1 MPEALIAIQSSH
13 HAAAAAAGAVLHLRT
28 YNNDDIGMFVKRCSY
43 VCSLALLVLS
53 VYSTHGLTAPAAEA
67 IRLIKA
73 PVIDGQLLDD
83 TAWDKPSLTGF
94 WQQRPT
100 EGAPSSQKT
109 DVYIGYT
116 DDALYVGVIAYDDN
130 PGGIIVSD
138 SRRDAALDNGDSFSF
153 IIDAFRDQQ
162 NGFVF
167 GTNPAGIEYDAQVS
181 KEASGSMSR
190 GAGFNLN
197 WDTNW
202 RVETHV
208 GDYGWSAEFEIP
220 FKSLR
225 FGNTEVQSWGF
236 NFKRSIRRSNE
247 VAYWSPISRQYNL
260 SRLADAGS
268 VGGIETPTQRNLK
281 FTPYGLAKKRSGNRI
296 DGLSEQELGFDAK
309 YSVTP
314 SLTLDVTYNTDFA
327 QVEVDE
333 FQINLDRF
341 SLFLPEQ
348 RPFFLENSGQ
358 FSVGVSRE
366 VELFFSRRIGIA
378 ADGSQIPIKA
388 GARLS
393 GKVGEATNLGFLHM
407 QADEVPGIA
416 PQTDFSVAR
425 LSQEFANRSS
435 LGLLVVSKEEN
446 GSLDG
451 GPDHYNRTYAV
462 DGQLGVG
469 EDGLVSGFL
478 AKTETPGLNGDD
490 TAFRIAAAA
499 DTEEWSYAG
508 SVTQV
513 GENFNPEVGFLRR
526 TDFTSVGLVAL
537 RRWRDPAWENLLEMR
552 PHIAYQGWW
561 GGTDDLHE
569 TGFLHIDNHWEWK
582 SGFEIH
588 TGVNFLHE
596 GVREDFELAPG
607 QVVSAGE
614 YDDEELQL
622 VLMTDDG
629 QPLSFNV
636 TAKVGGFFGGDRTQ
650 LTPSIQYR
658 MGETFNAR
666 LGWTYNE
673 IQRPDTSEKLE
684 INVGSLRAT
693 YSFSPKV
700 SLQALVQYNDATDT
714 VASNVRLAWLTSA
727 DAGFYLVYNETRD
740 DDVGMFTEKRRE
752 WIVKFSHTFDVFN

>member
-1 MPEALIAIQSSH
+1 
-13 HAAAAAAGAVLHLRT
+13 
-28 YNNDDIGMFVKRCSY
+28 MFVKRCSY
-43 VCSLALLVLS
+43 VGSLALLVLS

-83 TAWDKPSLTGF
+83 AAWDKPSLTGF

-358 FSVGVSRE
+358 FTVGVSRE

>member
-1 MPEALIAIQSSH
+1 
-13 HAAAAAAGAVLHLRT
+13 
-28 YNNDDIGMFVKRCSY
+28 MFVKRCSY
-43 VCSLALLVLS
+43 VGSVALLVLS

-225 FGNTEVQSWGF
+225 FGNTEVQIWGF

-684 INVGSLRAT
+684 INIGSLRAT

>member
-1 MPEALIAIQSSH
+1 M
-13 HAAAAAAGAVLHLRT
+13 
-28 YNNDDIGMFVKRCSY
+28 
-43 VCSLALLVLS
+43 
-53 VYSTHGLTAPAAEA
+53 
-67 IRLIKA
+67 
-73 PVIDGQLLDD
+73 
-83 TAWDKPSLTGF
+83 
-94 WQQRPT
+94 
-100 EGAPSSQKT
+100 
-109 DVYIGYT
+109 
-116 DDALYVGVIAYDDN
+116 
-130 PGGIIVSD
+130 
-138 SRRDAALDNGDSFSF
+138 
-153 IIDAFRDQQ
+153 
-162 NGFVF
+162 
-167 GTNPAGIEYDAQVS
+167 
-181 KEASGSMSR
+181 
-190 GAGFNLN
+190 
-197 WDTNW
+197 
-202 RVETHV
+202 
-208 GDYGWSAEFEIP
+208 
-220 FKSLR
+220 
-225 FGNTEVQSWGF
+225 
-236 NFKRSIRRSNE
+236 
-247 VAYWSPISRQYNL
+247 
-260 SRLADAGS
+260 
-268 VGGIETPTQRNLK
+268 K

-358 FSVGVSRE
+358 FRVGVSRE

-490 TAFRIAAAA
+490 TAFRIATAA

>member
-1 MPEALIAIQSSH
+1 
-13 HAAAAAAGAVLHLRT
+13 
-28 YNNDDIGMFVKRCSY
+28 MFVKRCSY
-43 VCSLALLVLS
+43 VGSVALLVLS

-684 INVGSLRAT
+684 INIGSLRAT

>member
-1 MPEALIAIQSSH
+1 
-13 HAAAAAAGAVLHLRT
+13 
-28 YNNDDIGMFVKRCSY
+28 MFVKRCSY
-43 VCSLALLVLS
+43 VGSLALLVLS

-83 TAWDKPSLTGF
+83 AAWDKPSLTGF

-225 FGNTEVQSWGF
+225 FGNTEVQIWGF

>member
-1 MPEALIAIQSSH
+1 
-13 HAAAAAAGAVLHLRT
+13 
-28 YNNDDIGMFVKRCSY
+28 MFVKRCSY
-43 VCSLALLVLS
+43 VGSLALLVLS

-83 TAWDKPSLTGF
+83 AAWDKPSLTGF

-268 VGGIETPTQRNLK
+268 VGGIETPTQRNLR

>member
-1 MPEALIAIQSSH
+1 
-13 HAAAAAAGAVLHLRT
+13 
-28 YNNDDIGMFVKRCSY
+28 MFVKRCSY
-43 VCSLALLVLS
+43 VGSLALLVLS

-83 TAWDKPSLTGF
+83 AAWDKPSLTGF

>member
-1 MPEALIAIQSSH
+1 ML
-13 HAAAAAAGAVLHLRT
+13 
-28 YNNDDIGMFVKRCSY
+28 VKRCSY
-43 VCSLALLVLS
+43 VGSLALLVLS

-314 SLTLDVTYNTDFA
+314 SLTLDVTYSTDFA

>member
-1 MPEALIAIQSSH
+1 
-13 HAAAAAAGAVLHLRT
+13 
-28 YNNDDIGMFVKRCSY
+28 MFVKRCSY
-43 VCSLALLVLS
+43 VGSVALLVLS

-83 TAWDKPSLTGF
+83 AAWDKPSLTGF

>member
-1 MPEALIAIQSSH
+1 
-13 HAAAAAAGAVLHLRT
+13 
-28 YNNDDIGMFVKRCSY
+28 MFVKRCSY
-43 VCSLALLVLS
+43 VGSLALLVLS

>member
-1 MPEALIAIQSSH
+1 M
-13 HAAAAAAGAVLHLRT
+13 
-28 YNNDDIGMFVKRCSY
+28 
-43 VCSLALLVLS
+43 VLS

-83 TAWDKPSLTGF
+83 AAWDKPSLTGF